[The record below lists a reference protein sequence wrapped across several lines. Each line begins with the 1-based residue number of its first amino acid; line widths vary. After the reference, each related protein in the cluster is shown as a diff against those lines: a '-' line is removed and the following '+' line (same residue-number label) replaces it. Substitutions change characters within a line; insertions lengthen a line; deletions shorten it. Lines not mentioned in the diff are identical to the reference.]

1 MLNAYI
7 ISTKQTRKPHSLL
20 YYENTVLQ
28 LQISQ
33 YCQSWFALWWHFIS
47 SNKNIT
53 FPKDS
58 IWPLIYEQYVSF
70 DVDGAIIG
78 IMPILFKNSFKKINS
93 NKSVCTC
100 NKLSDSS
107 NLNVTCY

>member
-33 YCQSWFALWWHFIS
+33 YCQSCLALWW
-47 SNKNIT
+47 
-53 FPKDS
+53 
-58 IWPLIYEQYVSF
+58 
-70 DVDGAIIG
+70 DGD
-78 IMPILFKNSFKKINS
+78 
-93 NKSVCTC
+93 T
-100 NKLSDSS
+100 LSAQIRTSHS
-107 NLNVTCY
+107 LKTASGR

>member
-7 ISTKQTRKPHSLL
+7 ISTEQTRKPHSLL

-28 LQISQ
+28 LQIPQ
-33 YCQSWFALWWHFIS
+33 YCQSCFALWWWRHFIS

-58 IWPLIYEQYVSF
+58 IWPLTYEQYVSF
-70 DVDGAIIG
+70 NVDDAIIE
-78 IMPILFKNSFKKINS
+78 IMSILF
-93 NKSVCTC
+93 
-100 NKLSDSS
+100 
-107 NLNVTCY
+107 